1 MLCAGPILPV
11 GHNASY
17 GDLVGNDLFVDSF
30 HNYYLSLPGV
40 SFHRSLQFMFDS
52 FFFSIYSSQLRDF
65 RVKHVVLLKWYKY
78 TKAYLVTSQGCQL
91 ATLKS
96 TS

>member
-52 FFFSIYSSQLRDF
+52 FFF
-65 RVKHVVLLKWYKY
+65 
-78 TKAYLVTSQGCQL
+78 YL
-91 ATLKS
+91 
-96 TS
+96 